1 MDYRTRKC
9 LFLALIIFYF
19 YLLRVKVMS
28 MINRRAA
35 IAGVLVGTSAILPTG
50 VSESSA
56 NEPNRQAQDEN
67 QDREFVIKAGMTE
80 KEADCWEKVA
90 QAAGAFFALPELHS
104 MDDHEVA
111 SAIHVIQHKLLARP
125 TYRKYLEL
133 AKAAHQKNKD

>member
-1 MDYRTRKC
+1 
-9 LFLALIIFYF
+9 
-19 YLLRVKVMS
+19 MS
-28 MINRRAA
+28 MIDRRAA
-35 IAGVLVGTSAILPTG
+35 IAGVLASTSAVLTTG

-56 NEPNRQAQDEN
+56 NEPNWTPVQDEN
-67 QDREFVIKAGMTE
+67 QDREFVMKAGMTE

-125 TYRKYLEL
+125 TYRKYLAL
-133 AKAAHQKNKD
+133 AKAAHEKNKN